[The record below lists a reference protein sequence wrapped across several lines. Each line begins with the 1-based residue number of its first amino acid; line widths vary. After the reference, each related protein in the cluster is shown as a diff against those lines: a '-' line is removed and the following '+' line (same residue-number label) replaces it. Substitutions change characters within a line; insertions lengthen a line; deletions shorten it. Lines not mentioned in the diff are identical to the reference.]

1 MIRYLRIRN
10 LAIIREISFEISPG
24 FTVITG
30 ETGAGK
36 SILVDSLALL
46 MGERF
51 GPDRIRAGEE
61 AASAEAVFDVS
72 RQEAL
77 RPFLEERGW
86 EPEEGELILRREI
99 QAAGKS
105 RSFVGSRLASLAD
118 LKSLGERLVDLHGQ
132 HDHQTLL
139 RAAEH
144 LPLLDRF
151 CDHRRP
157 LEEIRAPWEEIRS
170 LRAKLETLRHDRLE
184 LARRVEMLRFQADEI
199 DRAAVKPGEIE
210 ALKRERGLVRNQ
222 EKIRQLALTALDR
235 LYEGEGAALSGLD
248 GALSSARELAR
259 LDPGIAGALAR
270 AEEARPALAD
280 LAEALRQAG
289 REREADPSRL
299 EALESRLASLEILA
313 RKYGSDEASILEF
326 GLRAKEELEELL
338 SPEGSEEGLAQK
350 LAEAAADFTAR
361 AAALSSGRRRGGRLL
376 EKEVK
381 RQLSELGMEGTEFRV
396 ESEITPDPGSPVRR
410 DGEAVRFDAAGY
422 DRVDFL
428 ISTNPGEPP
437 RPLARVASGGELSR
451 IMLAVHLVLR
461 GAADETVR
469 VFDEVDAGI
478 GGRVAEAVGRKL
490 RKLSQGGQVLCVTHL
505 PQIASMADH
514 HLVVSKKVIQGRTEV
529 RVDELDRQGSVREVA
544 RMLGGERISDLT
556 LRHAEE
562 MVARGR

>member
-46 MGERF
+46 MGERC
-51 GPDRIRAGEE
+51 GADRIRAGEE
-61 AASAEAVFDVS
+61 SASAEAVFDVS

-86 EPEEGELILRREI
+86 EPEEGEMILRREI
-99 QAAGKS
+99 QSGGKS

-139 RAAEH
+139 RTAEQ

-151 CDHRRP
+151 CDHGAA
-157 LEEIRAPWEEIRS
+157 LGEIRAPWEEIRR
-170 LRAKLETLRHDRLE
+170 LRARLETLRQDRLE
-184 LARRVEMLRFQADEI
+184 LARRVEMLRFQAEEI
-199 DRAAVKPGEIE
+199 DRAAVVPGEIE
-210 ALKRERGLVRNQ
+210 RLKRERGLVRNQ

-235 LYEGEGAALSGLD
+235 LYEGEGAALPGLD

-259 LDPGIAGALAR
+259 LDPEMAGALGR
-270 AEEARPALAD
+270 AEEARPALAE
-280 LAEALRQAG
+280 LAQALREAG
-289 REREADPSRL
+289 RERESDPSRL
-299 EALESRLASLEILA
+299 EAIESRLASLESLA
-313 RKYGSDEASILEF
+313 RKYGSDEAAILEF
-326 GLRAKEELEELL
+326 GKRAKDELEELL
-338 SPEGSEEGLAQK
+338 SPEGSEEGLERK
-350 LAEAAADFTAR
+350 LAEAAADFAAR

-396 ESEITPDPGSPVRR
+396 DSEITPDPGSPVLR
-410 DGEAVRFDAAGY
+410 DGEAVRFDSAGY
-422 DRVDFL
+422 DRVDFR

-529 RVDELDRQGSVREVA
+529 RVDELDRKGSVREVA

>member
-10 LAIIREISFEISPG
+10 LAIIREISLEISPG

-51 GPDRIRAGEE
+51 GADRIRAGEE
-61 AASAEAVFDVS
+61 TASAEAVFDVS
-72 RQEAL
+72 RQESL

-86 EPEEGELILRREI
+86 EPEEGELILRRDI
-99 QAAGKS
+99 QSAGKS

-118 LKSLGERLVDLHGQ
+118 LRSLGERLVDLHGQ
-132 HDHQTLL
+132 HDHQALL
-139 RAAEH
+139 RTAEH

-151 CDHRRP
+151 CDHRKP
-157 LEEIRAPWEEIRS
+157 LEEIRAPWEEIRR
-170 LRAKLETLRHDRLE
+170 LRARLETLRHDRLE
-184 LARRVEMLRFQADEI
+184 LARRVEMLRFQAEEI
-199 DRAAVKPGEIE
+199 DRAAVRPGEIE
-210 ALKRERGLVRNQ
+210 MLKRERGLVRNQ
-222 EKIRQLALTALDR
+222 ERIRQLALTALDR
-235 LYEGEGAALSGLD
+235 LYEGEGAALSSLD
-248 GALSSARELAR
+248 GALSSARELVR
-259 LDPGIAGALAR
+259 LDAEISDALAR
-270 AEEARPALAD
+270 AEEARPALSD
-280 LAEALRQAG
+280 LARALREAG
-289 REREADPSRL
+289 RERESDPSRL
-299 EALESRLASLEILA
+299 EAIESRLASLETLA
-313 RKYGSDEASILEF
+313 RKYGSDEAAILEF
-326 GLRAKEELEELL
+326 GKRAKEELVELN
-338 SPEGSEEGLAQK
+338 SPEGSEQGLERK
-350 LAEAAADFTAR
+350 LAEVAADFTTR
-361 AAALSSGRRRGGRLL
+361 AGALSSGRRRGGRLL

-396 ESEITPDPGSPVRR
+396 ESEIVPEPGSPVHR
-410 DGEAVRFDAAGY
+410 DGEAVRFDSTGY

-514 HLVVSKKVIQGRTEV
+514 HLVVSKKVAAGRSEV
-529 RVDELDRQGSVREVA
+529 RVDELDRKGSVREVA